1 MQEELFSLQTL
12 RHSASH
18 VMAQAVQTLF
28 PDVKLGIGPAIDDGF
43 YYDFELSTPLTE
55 NDLIVIEKEMKKIIK
70 QKQSFTS
77 LQLSRKEAEKKL
89 KEMHQTYKLEIKIGR
104 AHV

>member
-55 NDLIVIEKEMKKIIK
+55 NDLIE
-70 QKQSFTS
+70 
-77 LQLSRKEAEKKL
+77 
-89 KEMHQTYKLEIKIGR
+89 IGR